1 MPESRSSACRIYCLR
16 RNYRRTFEH
25 ILGWKRAIKRDPGE
39 FLLELAAA
47 HAPEL
52 RFEKVPQQSFEPIVS
67 LVSLLVWAASIGAF
81 GGLWKVIEL
90 FVKRHANCRVRLSYV
105 SVDGANI
112 EVTHET
118 LTRKEAETILAK
130 HPPRTEEPARLVVM
144 L

>member
-1 MPESRSSACRIYCLR
+1 MVCCARKNC
-16 RNYRRTFEH
+16 RRTFENR
-25 ILGWKRAIKRDPGE
+25 LGWKRVIKQDPGE

-47 HAPEL
+47 HALEL
-52 RFEKVPQQSFEPIVS
+52 RFLKVAQQSFEPIVT
-67 LVSLLVWAASIGAF
+67 VLVWATSIGAF
-81 GGLWKVIEL
+81 GGLWKVFEL

-105 SVDGANI
+105 SVDGSNI
-112 EVTHET
+112 EVTHEN